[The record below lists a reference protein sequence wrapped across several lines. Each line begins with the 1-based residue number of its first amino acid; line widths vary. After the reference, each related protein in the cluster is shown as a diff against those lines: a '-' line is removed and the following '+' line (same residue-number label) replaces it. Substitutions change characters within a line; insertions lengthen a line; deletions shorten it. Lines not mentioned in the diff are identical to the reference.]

1 MVTLIILFVTGLLAL
16 FLAFAKKPWL
26 VLLTTSAGLIGGGA
40 TLLCERFHPYE
51 LISYKGLHFDNFAI
65 DFGLIA
71 IIFTL
76 LIILSGYSSFKEKP
90 NHTGDYMAL
99 LLISLVGA
107 LCMVSFTD
115 MFMFFLGL
123 EILSIPIYVMAGSNK
138 DDIRSSEAS
147 LKYFLT
153 GAFATGIL
161 LFGIAWIY
169 GGTGA
174 FNLDEIAAA
183 VQGMTANNQVSDLA
197 VLPAVTPSLVYVG
210 LLMVLSA
217 FMFKVGAAPFHFWSP
232 DVYDGSPHI
241 VTGFMA
247 AVVKLGAFG
256 AFMKIFTITFGGL
269 HDFWAP
275 ALIVM
280 AILTMFVGNLSAL
293 NQSRF
298 KRLLAY
304 SSITHVGY
312 ALLTLIVQ
320 SPDSDFNLKAYIFS
334 YGFSTI
340 ALITIAIIIHDKE
353 DRIEAWKGLV
363 RRNPVTGFV
372 AIIALL
378 SLAGVPPLMGFFG
391 KFLVFSEAIS
401 TYPWLV
407 AIAILN
413 SGIGIYYYLRLVIL
427 VLQKEEADKPQTP
440 KHKVP
445 ALQMIVLVICAAA
458 LLFGGNMLIF

>member
-1 MVTLIILFVTGLLAL
+1 MVALIVIFISGLLSL

-26 VLLTTSAGLIGGGA
+26 VLLTASAGLIAGGISLF
-40 TLLCERFHPYE
+40 TQYYYQYDFIHYE
-51 LISYKGLHFDNFAI
+51 GLKFDGFAVA
-65 DFGLIA
+65 FGLIA
-71 IIFTL
+71 ILFTL
-76 LIILSGYSSFKEKP
+76 LIVLTGYSSFKDKP
-90 NHTGDYMAL
+90 QHTGDYIAL
-99 LLISLVGA
+99 LLFSLTGA
-107 LCMVSFTD
+107 LSMLAFTD

-147 LKYFLT
+147 LKYFMT
-153 GAFATGIL
+153 GAFATGVL
-161 LFGIAWIY
+161 LFGIAWVY
-169 GGTGA
+169 GGTA
-174 FNLDEIAAA
+174 SFKLDEIAAFI
-183 VQGMTANNQVSDLA
+183 NNTEGAHS
-197 VLPAVTPSLVYVG
+197 SMIYVG
-210 LLMVLSA
+210 LLMILSA
-217 FMFKVGAAPFHFWSP
+217 FLFKVGAAPFHFWSP

-256 AFMKIFTITFGGL
+256 AFMKIFSITFGGL

-275 ALIVM
+275 ALSVL

-293 NQSRF
+293 KQIRF

-312 ALLTLIVQ
+312 ALLTIIVQ
-320 SPDSDFNLKAYIFS
+320 SPDSAFNLWAYIFS

-340 ALITIAIIIHDKE
+340 GLITVAIIIHDEE
-353 DRIEAWKGLV
+353 DRIEAFRGLV
-363 RRNPVTGFV
+363 RRNPFTGFV
-372 AIIALL
+372 AILGLL

-391 KFLVFSEAIS
+391 KFLVFSEAI
-401 TYPWLV
+401 TQYPWLV
-407 AIAILN
+407 AIAIIN
-413 SGIGIYYYLRLVIL
+413 SGIGIFYYLRMVIL
-427 VLQKEEADKPQTP
+427 VLQKEYEDKPKTP

-445 ALQMIVLVICAAA
+445 ALQMIVLVICALA

>member
-1 MVTLIILFVTGLLAL
+1 MIALIIIFVSGLLSL

-26 VLLTTSAGLIGGGA
+26 VLLTACAGTIAGGV
-40 TLLCERFHPYE
+40 TLFCNWYHGYNPIQYDGLRFDGFSVAY
-51 LISYKGLHFDNFAI
+51 
-65 DFGLIA
+65 GLIA
-71 IIFTL
+71 VFFTL
-76 LIILSGYSSFKEKP
+76 LILLSGYSSFKEKP
-90 NHTGDYMAL
+90 QHTGDYMAL
-99 LLISLVGA
+99 LMFSLTGA
-107 LCMVSFTD
+107 LCMLSFTD

-138 DDIRSSEAS
+138 DEVRSSEAS
-147 LKYFLT
+147 LKYFMT
-153 GAFATGIL
+153 GAFATGVL

-169 GGTGA
+169 GGTGS
-174 FNLDEIAAA
+174 FKLDEIAAVMQGTPLVNADGA
-183 VQGMTANNQVSDLA
+183 VMSAAPHT
-197 VLPAVTPSLVYVG
+197 SLVYVG
-210 LLMVLSA
+210 LLLILAA

-256 AFMKIFTITFGGL
+256 AFLKLFSMTFSGL

-275 ALIVM
+275 ALTAM

-293 NQSRF
+293 RQSRF

-312 ALLTLIVQ
+312 ALLTIIVQ
-320 SPDSDFNLKAYIFS
+320 SGDSAFNLWAYLFS

-340 ALITIAIIIHDKE
+340 SLITIAIIIHDKE

-363 RRNPVTGFV
+363 RRNPFAGFV
-372 AIIALL
+372 AILGLL

-391 KFLVFSEAIS
+391 KYLVFAEAI
-401 TYPWLV
+401 TQYPWLV

-413 SGIGIYYYLRLVIL
+413 SGIGIYYYLRMIIL
-427 VLQKEEADKPQTP
+427 VLQKEDSDKPQTP
-440 KHKVP
+440 RHKVAP
-445 ALQMIVLVICAAA
+445 LHIVVLAICALA

>member
-1 MVTLIILFVTGLLAL
+1 MVALIVIFISGLLSL

-26 VLLTTSAGLIGGGA
+26 VLLTASAGLIAGGISLF
-40 TLLCERFHPYE
+40 TQYYYQYDFIHYE
-51 LISYKGLHFDNFAI
+51 GLKFDGFAVA
-65 DFGLIA
+65 FGLIA
-71 IIFTL
+71 ILFTL
-76 LIILSGYSSFKEKP
+76 LIVLTGYSSFKDKP
-90 NHTGDYMAL
+90 QHTGDYIAL
-99 LLISLVGA
+99 LLFSLTGA
-107 LCMVSFTD
+107 LSMLAFTD

-147 LKYFLT
+147 LKYFMT
-153 GAFATGIL
+153 GAFATGVL
-161 LFGIAWIY
+161 LFGIAWVY
-169 GGTGA
+169 GGTA
-174 FNLDEIAAA
+174 SFKLDEIGAFI
-183 VQGMTANNQVSDLA
+183 NNTEGTHS
-197 VLPAVTPSLVYVG
+197 SMIYVG
-210 LLMVLSA
+210 LLMILSA
-217 FMFKVGAAPFHFWSP
+217 FLFKVGAAPFHFWSP

-256 AFMKIFTITFGGL
+256 AFMKIFSITFGGL

-275 ALIVM
+275 ALSVL

-293 NQSRF
+293 KQIRF

-312 ALLTLIVQ
+312 ALLTIIVQ
-320 SPDSDFNLKAYIFS
+320 SPDSAFNLWAYIFS

-340 ALITIAIIIHDKE
+340 GLITVAIIIHDEE
-353 DRIEAWKGLV
+353 DRIEAFRGLV
-363 RRNPVTGFV
+363 RRNPLTGFV
-372 AIIALL
+372 AILGLL

-391 KFLVFSEAIS
+391 KFLVFSEAI
-401 TYPWLV
+401 TQYPWLV
-407 AIAILN
+407 CIAIIN
-413 SGIGIYYYLRLVIL
+413 SGIGIFYYLRMVIL
-427 VLQKEEADKPQTP
+427 VLQKEDEDKPKTP

-445 ALQMIVLVICAAA
+445 ALQMIVLVICALA